1 MESFQKMENAKSNNQ
16 NWNIVHNSY
25 QILNNFLCNS
35 SQYKLTSCLWN
46 KKCPLFSYAFL
57 IIITF
62 FPFTV
67 KEYKIS

>member
-46 KKCPLFSYAFL
+46 KNAPFSYAFL